1 MKKIIPF
8 IIVLLL
14 LAGCSYE
21 NQEELDELY
30 NAFERNH
37 SEIEADFK
45 NYYSEIDASDDRE
58 TQLKIIYEELIPM
71 IEDFRT
77 TIENYTVSNKEH
89 ESLKENMLSYIDSL
103 KALTE
108 LNGEFNRTFVSSN
121 PLSDEN
127 FTDDINSMLQ
137 EIEDKENEVKNGYD
151 NITEEYE
158 NLTSEH

>member
-14 LAGCSYE
+14 LAGCSYG

-37 SEIEADFK
+37 SEIEEDFK
-45 NYYSEIDASDDRE
+45 NYYSEIDSSDDRE
-58 TQLKIIYEELIPM
+58 IQLKIIYDELIPM
-71 IEDFRT
+71 TEDFRT

-103 KALTE
+103 KELTE
-108 LNGEFNRTFVSSN
+108 LNGEFNRKFVSSN

-158 NLTSEH
+158 NLTSEQ